1 MNRCINVQLFPDQQW
16 LSGDIQP
23 NLVTGHPHS
32 VIQYHSSV
40 GARLMYFIMVILS
53 TGKQTTKKKKKE
65 KSPVFFG
72 TDKIQKLNYKV
83 LYKEKSKP
91 NNLT

>member
-53 TGKQTTKKKKKE
+53 TGKQTTKKKKP
-65 KSPVFFG
+65 KSPGFFG
-72 TDKIQKLNYKV
+72 TDKH
-83 LYKEKSKP
+83 SKTE
-91 NNLT
+91 LQGVI